1 MFKYVSHRDDKS
13 PRWATD
19 PSVRPLR
26 WWWWWWMCAVAGEAA
41 PGWTRVDGLHHT
53 ACCSPAVGPCCCCC
67 CCCCGAACWRRRSRV
82 FSSAWPL
89 DSATATGCRRWRA
102 AFCCAAFWESGATE
116 KKKEKQLSLREY
128 KQNNCIPR
136 PMKTCF
142 FPPFGQ
148 IQFVECVLK
157 EQWVLKKWQKLQR
170 FFLLSVMYF

>member
-26 WWWWWWMCAVAGEAA
+26 WWWWWWRCAVAGEAA

-116 KKKEKQLSLREY
+116 KKKEKQLSLRAY

-142 FPPFGQ
+142 FSPLGKYSLWN
-148 IQFVECVLK
+148 V
-157 EQWVLKKWQKLQR
+157 
-170 FFLLSVMYF
+170 Y